1 MGTARRAFDD
11 VVLAGEG
18 FLLRRPV
25 LSDVDRIVAACTDEQ
40 TQRWLPLPRPYG
52 PAEATGFVQT
62 FAAEALRTGT
72 GLVSALEV
80 NGQLAGMV
88 DLNSADWRNQ
98 TVAIGYW
105 ISPDV
110 RGQGL
115 AGRAAALLAR
125 WALTE
130 QDMERVEIRTAT
142 GNGASESVARAAGFA
157 REGVLRSAGFTHQG
171 RVDLVVHGLTRADLT
186 GPQASAD

>member
-1 MGTARRAFDD
+1 MGTDRRAFDD
-11 VVLAGEG
+11 VVLEG
-18 FLLRRPV
+18 DGFRLRRPA
-25 LSDVDRIVAACTDEQ
+25 LTDVDRIVAACIDEE

-52 PAEATGFVQT
+52 PAEATGFVET
-62 FAAEALRTGT
+62 FASQALQTGA

-80 NGQLAGMV
+80 GGQLAGMI

-98 TVAIGYW
+98 TVEIGYW
-105 ISPDV
+105 ISPDA

-115 AGRAAALLAR
+115 ASRAAALVAR

-130 QDMERVEIRTAT
+130 QDMERVEIRTAS
-142 GNGASESVARAAGFA
+142 GNDASEGAARAAGFA